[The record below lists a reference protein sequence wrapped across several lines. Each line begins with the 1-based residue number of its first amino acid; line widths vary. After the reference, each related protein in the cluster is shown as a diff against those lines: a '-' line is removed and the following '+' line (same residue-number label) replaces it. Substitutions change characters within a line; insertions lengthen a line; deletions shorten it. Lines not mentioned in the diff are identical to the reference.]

1 MVGARKRPR
10 GKDEQEESAS
20 EAVEPVEKEVNSA
33 TSIDREEDGK
43 GEEVPAK
50 KKRGRKK
57 KKKNLSAQK
66 GRGAEKKEEVE
77 ENSGFQL
84 EQGIVG
90 DSDKEMI
97 VKKPMKKRGRVGA
110 AKKDTEDAVVGNEK
124 DSNGAKLEVSS
135 GRGTGTQR
143 VYSLRAKNLPIP
155 KQETAKI
162 NKHDPKVN
170 ITFPSLCFCWVLLL
184 IKFDTLWIPQ
194 WIEEVSLMCHQ
205 CQRNDKGRVVRCK
218 LCKRKRYCIPCLNTW

>member
-10 GKDEQEESAS
+10 REDEQEESAS

-33 TSIDREEDGK
+33 PSIGREEDGK
-43 GEEVPAK
+43 GEEVPA

-97 VKKPMKKRGRVGA
+97 VKKPMSCEEGYRRCGCGKREG
-110 AKKDTEDAVVGNEK
+110 
-124 DSNGAKLEVSS
+124 
-135 GRGTGTQR
+135 
-143 VYSLRAKNLPIP
+143 
-155 KQETAKI
+155 
-162 NKHDPKVN
+162 
-170 ITFPSLCFCWVLLL
+170 
-184 IKFDTLWIPQ
+184 
-194 WIEEVSLMCHQ
+194 
-205 CQRNDKGRVVRCK
+205 
-218 LCKRKRYCIPCLNTW
+218 

>member
-10 GKDEQEESAS
+10 GEDAQEESAS

-33 TSIDREEDGK
+33 PSVDREEDGN

-57 KKKNLSAQK
+57 KKTNLSAQK

-77 ENSGFQL
+77 ENSGFQS

-124 DSNGAKLEVSS
+124 GAKLEVSS
-135 GRGTGTQR
+135 GRSTGTQK

-170 ITFPSLCFCWVLLL
+170 ISFPSLCFCG
-184 IKFDTLWIPQ
+184 FF
-194 WIEEVSLMCHQ
+194 C
-205 CQRNDKGRVVRCK
+205 
-218 LCKRKRYCIPCLNTW
+218 